1 MPSSSGVAIRGVS
14 KESLEAMLA
23 HLGEGSIDAAAR
35 FDALARYEELPV
47 RSAVRGSRGWKHDL
61 AKLDLSKVTSFSTHL
76 DAELDLESLSPAARR
91 AGVTIE
97 RFSRARERHR
107 AAFDRAFGTAL
118 DTRDDKFASLALAF
132 QNHGT
137 FIDVPAGTAI
147 DEPIV
152 IGYEGRGE
160 ALFPYTLVSVGAGAS
175 VTIVERLA
183 SIAADAFVCAATEI
197 VIAEGARLTYAV
209 DQRTSSAARVI
220 ATRRA
225 LLANGAHL
233 SIGFAELGARH
244 AVSRFRSVEAAPGA
258 RTEVVAV
265 FFSDGDQH
273 VDIETETVHA
283 AGNTSSETIV
293 RSAGTDRGQGRYVG
307 NIKILADAHGAEA
320 SLRDDAL
327 LLSEGAHIDSVP
339 ALEIAANDVKAFH
352 GATVGAISDEEIFY
366 AESRG
371 IERSEAERMI
381 ALGFFEP
388 AVSRFP
394 TESLRDEI
402 RSVLE
407 NKIVPQAVETKV

>member
-1 MPSSSGVAIRGVS
+1 
-14 KESLEAMLA
+14 
-23 HLGEGSIDAAAR
+23 
-35 FDALARYEELPV
+35 
-47 RSAVRGSRGWKHDL
+47 
-61 AKLDLSKVTSFSTHL
+61 
-76 DAELDLESLSPAARR
+76 
-91 AGVTIE
+91 
-97 RFSRARERHR
+97 
-107 AAFDRAFGTAL
+107 
-118 DTRDDKFASLALAF
+118 
-132 QNHGT
+132 
-137 FIDVPAGTAI
+137 
-147 DEPIV
+147 
-152 IGYEGRGE
+152 
-160 ALFPYTLVSVGAGAS
+160 
-175 VTIVERLA
+175 
-183 SIAADAFVCAATEI
+183 
-197 VIAEGARLTYAV
+197 
-209 DQRTSSAARVI
+209 
-220 ATRRA
+220 
-225 LLANGAHL
+225 
-233 SIGFAELGARH
+233 
-244 AVSRFRSVEAAPGA
+244 
-258 RTEVVAV
+258 
-265 FFSDGDQH
+265 

-307 NIKILADAHGAEA
+307 NIKILAEAHGAEA